1 MIKNQNL
8 KYVQKKAIMKN
19 HKIILLIIL
28 ILTCPISLY
37 ADGTYHVAED
47 EDGVYFETDN
57 NGSWYID
64 SGDLRFFKIGQI
76 GIYSIRND
84 KNGTYLITDKK
95 RKFYID
101 TSMKSQLS
109 EEIEAYNKTHQKAN
123 LQNETKVIIKG
134 NRVLVPVRLAYR
146 GKKVEALLLLD
157 TGASIT
163 MLHRNI
169 ADKLKIRNTQ
179 KSLIRVVGGATI
191 SADVAKLDYVAVGPK
206 KKQSL
211 YTSIID
217 HKGANPGHQGLL
229 GMDFLKGLDY
239 KIDFKKQVIKWQ

>member
-1 MIKNQNL
+1 MH
-8 KYVQKKAIMKN
+8 YKN

-28 ILTCPISLY
+28 ALTWPVFLY
-37 ADGTYHVAED
+37 ADGTYFIEED

-57 NGSWYID
+57 NGSWYIT
-64 SGDLRFFKIGQI
+64 SGDLRYFQIGQR
-76 GIYSIRND
+76 GIYSIGKD

-101 TSMKSQLS
+101 TSMKAQLS
-109 EEIEAYNKTHQKAN
+109 EEIEEYNETHQKAS
-123 LQNETKVIIKG
+123 LPKETKVIIKG
-134 NRVLVPVRLAYR
+134 NKVLVPVRLAYR
-146 GKKVEALLLLD
+146 GKKVTAMLLLD
-157 TGASIT
+157 TGASIS
-163 MLHRNI
+163 MLHRDI

-191 SADVAKLDYVAVGPK
+191 SADIAKLDYVELGPK

-211 YTSIID
+211 YTGIID
-217 HKGANPGHQGLL
+217 NKGSNPGYEGLL

-239 KIDFKKQVIKWQ
+239 KIDFKKQVIKWR